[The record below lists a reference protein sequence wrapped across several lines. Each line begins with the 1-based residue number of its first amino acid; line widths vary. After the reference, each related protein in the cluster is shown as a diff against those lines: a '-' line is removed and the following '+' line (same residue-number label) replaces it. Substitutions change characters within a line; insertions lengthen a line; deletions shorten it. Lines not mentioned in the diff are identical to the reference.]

1 MKYNTNRPY
10 SLAWKIIPA
19 RNREICVCKT
29 MYVYI
34 YIYIKWPTSYNTHF
48 VCVIFFSW
56 VDWNLH
62 SRWCAIDGWFQI
74 KWSKYISII
83 LLHKVHSSY
92 WQIFNFQINKLLF
105 QTFKSNGLLSLWN
118 SCLQMQ
124 DWPKRLIY
132 VSVFLSFFPK
142 SNNIYFNWKYCLP

>member
-10 SLAWKIIPA
+10 SLACKIIPA
-19 RNREICVCKT
+19 RNREICVFVKLCMFT
-29 MYVYI
+29 FMFI
-34 YIYIKWPTSYNTHF
+34 HPTALILRVWF
-48 VCVIFFSW
+48 FFSW

-62 SRWCAIDGWFQI
+62 SRWCAIDGWFQV

-105 QTFKSNGLLSLWN
+105 HTFKSNGLLSLWN
-118 SCLQMQ
+118 SCLQME

>member
-1 MKYNTNRPY
+1 MSATFLKEDR
-10 SLAWKIIPA
+10 IISAFQVFSKKSIQLQLFWMQNVIRMP
-19 RNREICVCKT
+19 V
-29 MYVYI
+29 
-34 YIYIKWPTSYNTHF
+34 

-105 QTFKSNGLLSLWN
+105 HTFKSNGLLSLWN
-118 SCLQMQ
+118 SCLQME